1 MKLHPRHQ
9 PMTRAELDIRD
20 AIGKAVQ
27 DHNLT
32 FAELWHVLSM
42 ASASWAKGA
51 IKEER
56 KSAQDGDQ

>member
-1 MKLHPRHQ
+1 
-9 PMTRAELDIRD
+9 MTRAELDIRD